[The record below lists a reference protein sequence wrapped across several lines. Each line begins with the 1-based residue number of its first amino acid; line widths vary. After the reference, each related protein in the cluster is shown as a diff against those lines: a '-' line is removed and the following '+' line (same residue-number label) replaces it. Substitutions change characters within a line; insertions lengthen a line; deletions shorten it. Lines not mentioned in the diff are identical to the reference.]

1 MKKST
6 IHNMSEFKEARK
18 IFQGINST
26 PKKAV
31 EKSKR
36 RHNSK
41 MKALAKYK

>member
-1 MKKST
+1 MKTPT
-6 IHNMSEFKEARK
+6 IHNMKEFKEARK

-31 EKSKR
+31 EKSIK

-41 MKALAKYK
+41 SKALAKYK